1 MQSNHRHGRP
11 FPHLA
16 LTVAIRSPGGAEKS
30 GYRAHREGAKMSTT
44 TSTGVGMTID
54 IAAVIDRSP
63 IGSFQIWLLVLVGM
77 TVVMDGFD
85 VQAMAY
91 VAPAL
96 IKDMGLSKAML
107 GPVFGAGLF
116 GMLVGSLT
124 LSVLADKMGR
134 RPVLLGATVFFALC
148 TLYTATVSTLTELE
162 AMRFIAGLGLGAIM
176 PNAMALAGE
185 FSPKRRRVTMMMLVS
200 CGYTLGAVIGGLLS
214 AALIS
219 AFGWRS
225 VFWAGGLIPLAMA
238 VLMYFRMPESL
249 QFLVVRGKKL
259 GHVGE
264 TLRRIDPS
272 VRVDAA
278 TRYVLPEPK
287 DKGTPVAELFRHGR
301 ARTTLLLWVVNFMN
315 LLNLYFLASWLPTIS
330 SSAGLSN
337 TQAVLVG
344 TSLWVGGVAGT
355 VLMGPVID
363 RIGFYKVLVPAF
375 VIAAIAIVLTGR
387 PDLPLAAL
395 FLVVTVSGFCI
406 VGSQPAVNALAAT
419 YYPTAERSTGI
430 GWSLGIGRIGSIVGP
445 VLGGMLIQWKW
456 SNAEIFIAVAVPALI
471 SALMLFLM
479 SREPQPVS
487 DGIAPVMGH

>member
-1 MQSNHRHGRP
+1 
-11 FPHLA
+11 
-16 LTVAIRSPGGAEKS
+16 
-30 GYRAHREGAKMSTT
+30 MSTT

-487 DGIAPVMGH
+487 DGVAPVMSH